1 MRKDLIADLFE
12 KEETYWWNLNKREMV
27 SCLLKSLGYLKE
39 SQEEAIAADIGC
51 GAGYTAKVFESRY
64 RMVGIDVSR
73 EALQLCRRRGLKH
86 LCQMDTKSF
95 LLPFKSD
102 TFDLVLALDVIE
114 HLEDDTEA
122 LKECHRILR
131 TEGHLIVTA
140 PAFMALWSPWDEALG
155 HRRRYTAR
163 DLATTA
169 NKAGLHID
177 RLTYMFF
184 FVFPL
189 AVVVRC
195 VKRALHRDPAHYSSD
210 FIPIPK
216 LLNQSLIW
224 VGRVEQWILTK
235 LQRNLP
241 MGLSVISIMT
251 KRETSDDKKHQ

>member
-39 SQEEAIAADIGC
+39 GQENATAADIGC

-64 RMVGIDVSR
+64 RMVGIDVSM
-73 EALQLCRRRGLKH
+73 EALQLCRGRGLKH
-86 LCQMDTKSF
+86 LCQMDTNRFS
-95 LLPFKSD
+95 LPFKSD

-131 TEGHLIVTA
+131 SEGHLVVTV

-155 HRRRYTAR
+155 HRRRYTAQ

-169 NKAGLHID
+169 NKAGFHLD
-177 RLTYMFF
+177 RLSYMFF

-189 AVVVRC
+189 AVVVRR
-195 VKRALHRDPAHYSSD
+195 VKQAIHGDPARYSSD

-216 LLNQSLIW
+216 LLNQLLLR
-224 VGRVEQWILTK
+224 VGRVEQWILTR
-235 LQRNLP
+235 LQWNLP
-241 MGLSVISIMT
+241 VGLSVISIMT
-251 KRETSDDKKHQ
+251 KRKTSDDTKHQ